1 MKNYLLNGFL
11 SIHNVVKNLD
21 NSKLFAGII
30 MILLNVGSKFIT
42 IQFSKSTEEY
52 LKMNIGKQMLVFAM
66 AWLGTREIYA
76 ALLLTAAFVILSEHM
91 FNEESEYC
99 VVPKEH
105 RILSKLIDTTE
116 DGVVSEVELNEAIK
130 VLEKSKREKQRS
142 QQKNAFIDFHE
153 YSQVN

>member
-105 RILSKLIDTTE
+105 RILSKLIDVNE
-116 DGVVSEVELNEAIK
+116 DNVVSEVELNDAIK

>member
-1 MKNYLLNGFL
+1 MKKHLLNGFL
-11 SIHNVVKNLD
+11 SLHNVVKGLD

-99 VVPKEH
+99 VVPQEH

-116 DGVVSEVELNEAIK
+116 DGVVSEVELNDAIK

-142 QQKNAFIDFHE
+142 QQKNAFMDFHE

>member
-1 MKNYLLNGFL
+1 
-11 SIHNVVKNLD
+11 
-21 NSKLFAGII
+21 
-30 MILLNVGSKFIT
+30 
-42 IQFSKSTEEY
+42 
-52 LKMNIGKQMLVFAM
+52 MNIGKQMLVFAM

>member
-1 MKNYLLNGFL
+1 MKKYLLNGFL
-11 SIHNVVKNLD
+11 SLHNVVKNLD

-105 RILSKLIDTTE
+105 RILSKLIDTSE